1 MKTNARR
8 CSILLGGAIGA
19 TLGAIAALTLVFAGA
34 GAAASQAKP
43 EPVVRPS
50 ISGQAVEGQWLNG
63 DPGQWRNNPTHHDYS
78 WERCNANGRNC
89 SKISGAD
96 GTAYHLVGPDVGHK
110 IRFRVVEWNS
120 DGRTDAESAATAVVR
135 AAGAQPPPPP
145 PSGNGCPPGPGPV
158 NVLNVVPPAR
168 LVLDGQQSN
177 PAVVTGRTSL
187 LTVRYHVSDSCGQS
201 VVGALVYT
209 TAVPFN
215 QFSIPGEQ
223 STGSD
228 GWATLQLHRLR
239 GFPVSSHQ
247 QLVALF
253 ARARKGGEPIL
264 GGISTRRLFS
274 VRVNLKG

>member
-1 MKTNARR
+1 MPVRVWSRARGESGVWNDNAPVTEVRTMKTRTRR
-8 CSILLGGAIGA
+8 RSILLGGAIGTALATAAAA
-19 TLGAIAALTLVFAGA
+19 TLAFAGA

-50 ISGQAVEGQWLNG
+50 ISGPAVEGQWLHG

-78 WERCNANGRNC
+78 WERCNTNGKNC

-120 DGRTDAESAATAVVR
+120 DGRTDAESPATEVVR
-135 AAGAQPPPPP
+135 AAGGSPPPPP
-145 PSGNGCPPGPGPV
+145 PPTGNGCPPGSGPV
-158 NVLNVVPPAR
+158 NVQNVVAPAR

-177 PAVVTGRTSL
+177 PGVVTRGTGV

-201 VVGALVYT
+201 VGGALVYT

-215 QFSIPGEQ
+215 QF
-223 STGSD
+223 T
-228 GWATLQLHRLR
+228 T
-239 GFPVSSHQ
+239 
-247 QLVALF
+247 
-253 ARARKGGEPIL
+253 
-264 GGISTRRLFS
+264 
-274 VRVNLKG
+274 